1 MRGGISYWL
10 SEHPA
15 IVGFRW
21 GADQLWL
28 ATWPSLIVSLSLFAV
43 LAVSLH
49 FLLNLLGRSRPVPL
63 GPIPALH
70 SLAVAA
76 VSAIIFVGTL
86 LSTAA
91 EIRDTRG
98 RGGAFTWRR
107 RFTGSSAF
115 RTRWDLNIG
124 AILKLPLNFVGTRP
138 SGRVFFWSY
147 AFYLSRYLH
156 LPRALFAVLRRRRR
170 PVARVAAQCALVAM
184 PFLWLEFS
192 QSFQVLAILAASLAH
207 VLVFGYRFWI
217 CAAAARGDGAA
228 PPPATVVMGCQV
240 GLLWCNVACHV
251 GVLVLH
257 FGGRRSG
264 GAAAS
269 ARGRSTPS
277 STRGSCG
284 SSSTATPTT
293 GRRGGGG
300 RPWDATTIAGAR
312 AIGVASEVVE
322 LRPRGRTKGRRTAE
336 IKKKIK
342 RKKEENPAC
351 CCKVPAA
358 RDSKCNG
365 DKTECYF
372 VCAF

>member
-91 EIRDTRG
+91 EIRDTRWS
-98 RGGAFTWRR
+98 WRR
-107 RFTGSSAF
+107 LHMAS
-115 RTRWDLNIG
+115 
-124 AILKLPLNFVGTRP
+124 PLHWLLCFPVGTRP

-264 GAAAS
+264 GCSGIGAWAFNSVLNAGLLWIFLDCYAHYREKRWRRKAVGCDDDCGS
-269 ARGRSTPS
+269 TRHWRRQRGRRAPS
-277 STRGSCG
+277 KGE
-284 SSSTATPTT
+284 
-293 GRRGGGG
+293 
-300 RPWDATTIAGAR
+300 DKGA
-312 AIGVASEVVE
+312 
-322 LRPRGRTKGRRTAE
+322 K
-336 IKKKIK
+336 
-342 RKKEENPAC
+342 
-351 CCKVPAA
+351 
-358 RDSKCNG
+358 DS
-365 DKTECYF
+365 
-372 VCAF
+372 